1 MCTTKAFHE
10 LLKVH
15 SVRTNIS
22 ISKYYLLESFFLV
35 ARGISNWSWDGT
47 HVTQGIGIHS
57 LYHYTPL
64 FPTPFARHGT
74 QVNPGGI
81 DLVTSNLQTTSLQ
94 RNRQ

>member
-1 MCTTKAFHE
+1 MCATKSFHE

-35 ARGISNWSWDGT
+35 TRGIDNWSWDGT
-47 HVTQGIGIHS
+47 HVTLGPGIHS
-57 LYHYTPL
+57 RYHYTPR

-74 QVNPGGI
+74 
-81 DLVTSNLQTTSLQ
+81 
-94 RNRQ
+94 